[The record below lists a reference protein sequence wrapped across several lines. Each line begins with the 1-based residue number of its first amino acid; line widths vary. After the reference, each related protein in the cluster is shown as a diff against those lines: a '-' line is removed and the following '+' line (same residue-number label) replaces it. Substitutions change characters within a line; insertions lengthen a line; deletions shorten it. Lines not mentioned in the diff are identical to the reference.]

1 MKKPGG
7 LLLSIGLGKKPK
19 GEDDEEEAPESEM
32 GEGEDEDGAK
42 AAKEEAAGEVLAA
55 LQSKDKAALAEALEA
70 FVYLCQE

>member
-19 GEDDEEEAPESEM
+19 GEEDEAPESESEM
-32 GEGEDEDGAK
+32 DDGEGM
-42 AAKEEAAGEVLAA
+42 AAKEEAAGEVMAA
-55 LQSKDKAALAEALEA
+55 FQSKDKTALAEALEA